1 MPATYAH
8 YRMGQEVLRQLSG
21 SIREAIEQYPDLY
34 NIGLHGPD
42 LLFYYNAFGRNHINS
57 IGVQLHKYPG
67 SFFFKRTGELIQRK
81 RMDPAYLSHAYG
93 FLCHF
98 ALDVSCHGFVDG
110 QVADTGVKHLALE
123 SDLDR
128 RLLLMDGKEPMS
140 TRVTGH
146 LIACKATTEV
156 IKDFYPGLTAKEV
169 YKSIKDMVF
178 YLNFLVSPGK
188 LKRGLIVNALK
199 LAGEYDTIGG
209 LLINQEENP
218 AATKSVDHL
227 LELYDKGR
235 ELAVR
240 LIQEYEEYLLGKKE
254 LDAVYHYNFESILEA
269 K

>member
-98 ALDVSCHGFVDG
+98 ALDVSCHEPDSLEDYSG
-110 QVADTGVKHLALE
+110 QFKLRIPRSLHRSLAE
-123 SDLDR
+123 HS
-128 RLLLMDGKEPMS
+128 
-140 TRVTGH
+140 
-146 LIACKATTEV
+146 
-156 IKDFYPGLTAKEV
+156 
-169 YKSIKDMVF
+169 
-178 YLNFLVSPGK
+178 
-188 LKRGLIVNALK
+188 KREGISM
-199 LAGEYDTIGG
+199 
-209 LLINQEENP
+209 NQYC
-218 AATKSVDHL
+218 V
-227 LELYDKGR
+227 
-235 ELAVR
+235 
-240 LIQEYEEYLLGKKE
+240 YLLSRN
-254 LDAVYHYNFESILEA
+254 DAVYS